1 MQTPRWLA
9 LLYGFV
15 LFFGVLIALPNLFS
29 EEQIKQMPFMPDTRV
44 TLGLD
49 LRGGSYLVLE
59 IDAAQMQRDRLRN
72 VLDGVRTKLRSE
84 QIQPQSVRMVD
95 GAIVATITDG
105 EARGRARPAL
115 AELISPIST
124 GPFSAAIEDLEIA
137 EQGETIIVTPSRAAL
152 DYNLSNAI
160 DQSLEIIR
168 QRVDEV
174 GVAEPSIQRVGADR
188 IMVQLPGL
196 QDPARL
202 RTLLGTT
209 AKMTFHLV
217 PDGVDMQN
225 PPPGISVLP
234 HYQPSELPIAV
245 YDQVAIDGAHLTD
258 ARPGQDPRD
267 RKPVI
272 EFTFNG
278 QGAREFSQITS
289 DNVGR
294 PFAIVLDGKVL
305 TAPVINQHIGNGRG
319 VIFGNFDTQETITL
333 SALLRAGSLPAP
345 LQVIEE
351 RTVGPDLGADAIK
364 MGLYTGIIGFILVA
378 VFIFLLYG
386 LWGLIA
392 DVALALH
399 TVLTFSALSLLG
411 ATLTLPGIAGI
422 ILGIG
427 IAVDANILI
436 NERIREESRKG
447 VGALAAVDRGFRH
460 AFATIVDAN
469 VTAVIATLLLAW
481 FGTGP
486 VRGFA
491 ITMLLG
497 IGISMFTEITL
508 VRILMIGVV
517 RRWKMKEL
525 RIQPFLSFIP
535 QHTSV
540 RFMNARFFGIGLSI
554 VLSLASLILFFTPG
568 LNYGIDFKG
577 GIQVEISRKGE
588 ALDLATLRGQL
599 TALNLGEVALQ
610 NVGNEGDVMI
620 RLQRQEGG
628 EDAQTVAI
636 NALRVQVE
644 ALYPDVSFE
653 RVEVVGPKVSG
664 ELARNGLIAVIL
676 ASLAMGLY
684 IWLRFEWYFAIG
696 AIATLILDTTKM
708 VGFFVL
714 FQLDFNLTAIAALLT
729 IVGYSV
735 NDKVVVYD
743 RMRENLRLYKKK
755 SLREIIDM
763 SINQVLVRCIF
774 TSLTTVL
781 AMLPMAIWGGGA
793 VHNFAVPLVVGVVIA
808 TSSSM
813 FIAAPILLFLGDWW
827 RHRSGGGRPVE
838 EEVAGSKPAPQ
849 AQA

>member
-1 MQTPRWLA
+1 MHTPRWLTF
-9 LLYGFV
+9 LYSFV
-15 LFFGVLIALPNLFS
+15 LFVGVLIALPNLFS
-29 EEQIKQMPFMPDTRV
+29 PEQMRNLAPFWPDTRV

-59 IDAAQMQRDRLRN
+59 IDAEKMRSDRLRN
-72 VLDGVRTKLRSE
+72 VLDGVRGRLRAQ
-84 QIQPQSVRMVD
+84 QIQPQSVR
-95 GAIVATITDG
+95 IVADHVVVTLADATKRAQAKEAFNDLVSPVSTSVFAAPVNDIDIEESG
-105 EARGRARPAL
+105 ETLRL
-115 AELISPIST
+115 SLSPV
-124 GPFSAAIEDLEIA
+124 AIEYHL
-137 EQGETIIVTPSRAAL
+137 T
-152 DYNLSNAI
+152 NAI

-168 QRVDEV
+168 QRVDDV

-196 QDPARL
+196 QDPAQL
-202 RTLLGTT
+202 RTLLGST
-209 AKMTFHLV
+209 AQMSFHLV
-217 PDGVDMQN
+217 PSGIDVQN
-225 PPPGISVLP
+225 PPLGVSVLAD
-234 HYQPSELPIAV
+234 YQNRDLIAI
-245 YDQVAIDGAHLTD
+245 YDQVALDGATLTD
-258 ARPGQDPRD
+258 ARPGQDPQTR
-267 RKPVI
+267 RPVI
-272 EFTFNG
+272 EFSFNS
-278 QGAREFSQITS
+278 QGAREFAKITQE
-289 DNVGR
+289 NVGR

-305 TAPVINQHIGNGRG
+305 TAPRINQAITGGRG
-319 VIFGNFDTQETITL
+319 IISGDFTIDETITL

-345 LQVIEE
+345 LKVIEE

-399 TVLTFSALSLLG
+399 TILTFSALSLLG

-436 NERIREESRKG
+436 NERIREESRRG
-447 VGALAAVDRGFRH
+447 MGALAAVDRGFKH
-460 AFATIVDAN
+460 AFSTIVDAN

-497 IGISMFTEITL
+497 IIISMFTEITL

-517 RRWKMKEL
+517 RRWKIKNL
-525 RIQPFLSFIP
+525 QIQPFLHFIP
-535 QHTSV
+535 QHTSF
-540 RFMNARFFGIGLSI
+540 RFMNARLIGIGTSI
-554 VLSLASLILFFTPG
+554 VLSMIALVLFFTPG

-577 GIQVEISRKGE
+577 GIQMEISRP
-588 ALDLATLRGQL
+588 AQPADLSVLRATLGGLQ
-599 TALNLGEVALQ
+599 LGEVALQ
-610 NVGNEGDVMI
+610 NVGNNGDVMI
-620 RLQRQEGG
+620 RVQRQEGG
-628 EDAQTVAI
+628 EEEQTQAVGK
-636 NALRVQVE
+636 LRTAVST
-644 ALYPDVSFE
+644 LYPDVTFG

-664 ELARNGLIAVIL
+664 ELARNGFIAVIL
-676 ASLAMGLY
+676 ASLAMGVY
-684 IWLRFEWYFAIG
+684 IWLRFEWFFAVG
-696 AIATLILDTTKM
+696 AIATLVLDTTKM

-743 RMRENLRLYKKK
+743 RMRENLRLYRKKP
-755 SLREIIDM
+755 LREIIDM

-781 AMLPMAIWGGGA
+781 AMLPMAIWGGSA
-793 VHNFAVPLVVGVVIA
+793 VHNFAVPLVVGIVVA

-827 RHRSGGGRPVE
+827 RGRSPQVE
-838 EEVAGSKPAPQ
+838 TDNETGKR

>member
-29 EEQIKQMPFMPDTRV
+29 EEQMEQMPYLPDTRV

-59 IDAAQMQRDRLRN
+59 IDAVQMQRDRLRN
-72 VLDGVRTKLRSE
+72 VLDGVRSKLRAE
-84 QIQPQSVRMVD
+84 QIQSQSVRMID
-95 GAIVATITDG
+95 GGVVATIADSDN
-105 EARGRARPAL
+105 RARARTAL
-115 AELISPIST
+115 NEMISPIST
-124 GPFSAAIEDLEIA
+124 GTFSASIDDLEIT
-137 EQGETIIVTPSRAAL
+137 EDGETIRVAPSLAAL
-152 DYNLSNAI
+152 DYNLSSAI

-202 RTLLGTT
+202 RALLGTT

-217 PDGVDMQN
+217 ADGVDMQN
-225 PPPGISVLP
+225 PPPGVSVLP
-234 HYQPSELPIAV
+234 HSQPEANPPVAI
-245 YDQVAIDGAHLTD
+245 YDQVAIDGANLTD
-258 ARPGQDPRD
+258 AKAGLDPRD

-272 EFTFNG
+272 EFAFNS
-278 QGAREFSQITS
+278 QGAREFAQITTE
-289 DNVGR
+289 NVGR
-294 PFAIVLDGKVL
+294 PFAIVLDGKIL
-305 TAPVINQHIGNGRG
+305 TAPVINQPINNGRG
-319 VIFGNFDTQETITL
+319 VIFGNFDVQETITL

-345 LQVIEE
+345 LRVIEE

-364 MGLYTGIIGFILVA
+364 MGLYTGLIGFALVA

-392 DVALALH
+392 DIALALH

-535 QHTSV
+535 QHTNF

-554 VLSLASLILFFTPG
+554 VLSLASLWLFFMPG

-577 GIQVEISRKGE
+577 GIQVEITRKGE
-588 ALDLATLRGQL
+588 PLDLATLRGQL
-599 TALNLGEVALQ
+599 TALDLGEVALQ
-610 NVGNEGDVMI
+610 NVGGEGNVMI

-628 EDAQTVAI
+628 EEAQTEAV
-636 NALRVQVE
+636 NLLRAQVE

-653 RVEVVGPKVSG
+653 RIEVVGPKVSG

-676 ASLAMGLY
+676 ASLAMGIY

-696 AIATLILDTTKM
+696 AIATLVLDTTKM

-755 SLREIIDM
+755 PLREIIDM

-774 TSLTTVL
+774 TSLTTVM
-781 AMLPMAIWGGGA
+781 AMLPMAIWGGSA

-827 RHRSGGGRPVE
+827 RHRSGGQRRDE
-838 EEVAGSKPAPQ
+838 SEAAEKQASQ
-849 AQA
+849 AQV